1 MLGDKED
8 KETIWPCQEAPR
20 ALFLKGLMS
29 SRGGGRGAS
38 RFCFVEAEATKPQIG
53 M

>member
-20 ALFLKGLMS
+20 ALFLKGLMNPKGGS
-29 SRGGGRGAS
+29 SW
-38 RFCFVEAEATKPQIG
+38 FCFEEAEAPKPPVG
-53 M
+53 MGTN